1 MKSKL
6 FTLSAA
12 ALLSLAATLPA
23 QAQNKA
29 LRQFC
34 REYRGQ
40 ADIHTF
46 AVGRPLLALASW
58 VIPNEDEDTRVVKH
72 FLHHLRRV
80 KLYMMT
86 VDADAKVSNDAMA
99 RLKASLEK
107 EHFESLAE
115 VKSKDA
121 IVHVMSNGK
130 PEDLGNVVL
139 AVKSETDVVFVSL
152 KTNLKLQEV
161 ADVINKYALSDLHM
175 NNGKPTIGNGNNN
188 KPAPPK
194 VIASV
199 DSVDTVALQNK

>member
-1 MKSKL
+1 MRNKL
-6 FTLSAA
+6 LILGAA
-12 ALLSLAATLPA
+12 TLLSLAATMPA

-40 ADIHTF
+40 AEIHTF

-72 FLHHLRRV
+72 LLHHLRRV
-80 KLYMMT
+80 KLYVMQ
-86 VDADAKVSNDAMA
+86 VDSDAKIDNSAMA

-107 EHFESLAE
+107 AHFESLAD

-121 IVHVMSNGK
+121 VVHVMSDGK

-152 KTNLKLQEV
+152 RTNLKLQEV
-161 ADVINKYALSDLHM
+161 ADVINKYALSDLHLPNGRQAGTKD
-175 NNGKPTIGNGNNN
+175 NNSKPE
-188 KPAPPK
+188 APK
-194 VIASV
+194 AVTAV
-199 DSVDTVALQNK
+199 DSVDTVALQQ

>member
-1 MKSKL
+1 
-6 FTLSAA
+6 
-12 ALLSLAATLPA
+12 
-23 QAQNKA
+23 
-29 LRQFC
+29 
-34 REYRGQ
+34 
-40 ADIHTF
+40 
-46 AVGRPLLALASW
+46 
-58 VIPNEDEDTRVVKH
+58 
-72 FLHHLRRV
+72 
-80 KLYMMT
+80 
-86 VDADAKVSNDAMA
+86 
-99 RLKASLEK
+99 
-107 EHFESLAE
+107 
-115 VKSKDA
+115 
-121 IVHVMSNGK
+121 MSNGK

>member
-1 MKSKL
+1 MKNKL
-6 FTLSAA
+6 LTLGAA
-12 ALLSLAATLPA
+12 TLLSLAATMPA

-40 ADIHTF
+40 AEIHTF

-72 FLHHLRRV
+72 LLHHLRRV
-80 KLYMMT
+80 KLYVMQ
-86 VDADAKVSNDAMA
+86 VDSDAKVDNSAMA

-107 EHFESLAE
+107 AHFESLAD

-121 IVHVMSNGK
+121 VVHVMSDGK

-152 KTNLKLQEV
+152 RTNLKLQEV
-161 ADVINKYALSDLHM
+161 ADVINKYALSDLHLP
-175 NNGKPTIGNGNNN
+175 NGKQAGTKDNSS
-188 KPAPPK
+188 KPEAPK
-194 VIASV
+194 AVAAV
-199 DSVDTVALQNK
+199 DSVDTVALQQ

>member
-1 MKSKL
+1 MKNKL
-6 FTLSAA
+6 LTLGTAT
-12 ALLSLAATLPA
+12 LLSLAATMPA

-40 ADIHTF
+40 AEIHTF

-58 VIPNEDEDTRVVKH
+58 VIPKEDEDTRVVKH

-80 KLYMMT
+80 KLYVMQ
-86 VDADAKVSNDAMA
+86 VDSDAKVDNSAMA

-107 EHFESLAE
+107 EHFESLAD

-121 IVHVMSNGK
+121 VVHVMSDGK

-152 KTNLKLQEV
+152 RTNLKLQEI
-161 ADVINKYALSDLHM
+161 ADVINKYALSDLHLP
-175 NNGKPTIGNGNNN
+175 NGKQPGAKDNNS
-188 KPAPPK
+188 KPEAPK
-194 VIASV
+194 AVTAA
-199 DSVDTVALQNK
+199 DNTDTVALQQ